1 MITIGLDAG
10 ARNIKGVVVN
20 DGKIVTKVLVPA
32 GFDPTVSA
40 QTALS
45 KAIEQSGVAASD
57 IKQVIATGANA
68 DMVSHATGKVG
79 MMRAIGKAGN
89 YFFPK
94 ARTVIDVGA
103 EDARAIKCDEK
114 GNVAGFVAN
123 DRCAAGAGAFIE
135 AMTRALELSLEEM
148 GKLSLT
154 ADKAIPMNAQC
165 VIFGESEVVTLIH
178 QATPKANIARAVYD
192 AMSDRI
198 SSMVRRLGIN
208 PDVVLMGGA
217 ARDIG
222 LVTSL
227 KRNLRVDLFI
237 PEEPEFAAAIG
248 AALSTNVEAIEDRVL
263 TLPKVELEDDSK
275 GEVKKKEYW
284 RWPEEIKTMEG
295 MDPKKAKVISCGI
308 DVGSVGSKAV
318 IMLDGEIY
326 SYSVM
331 RTGSNSPDSAK
342 KVLNAALEKTGL
354 KEQDMHYIV
363 GTGYGRVNIPMAKQ
377 AITEIACH
385 GRGAVYIWGP
395 TVRSVLDVGGQ
406 DIKAIRTDE
415 KGKITSFLMNDKCAA
430 GTGRGMEVFAD
441 LLSVP
446 IEEVGEQSLKVKED
460 PPPVSSTCTVFAKSE
475 AVSLLRKGW
484 TKEMVLAAY
493 CAAMAQ
499 RMFELLQKVGYEKE
513 FVITGGQCKNIGV
526 VKRIE
531 RLIGYQCFPLPKKNG
546 FSLDPQL
553 AGAIG
558 AALFAKAL
566 YEKSQKK

>member
-10 ARNIKGVVVN
+10 ARNVKAVVVN

-32 GFDPTVSA
+32 GFDPSVSA

-45 KAIEQSGVAASD
+45 KAIEQSGVAAAE

-68 DMVSHATGKVG
+68 ELVSHATGKVG
-79 MMRAIGKAGN
+79 MMRAIARAGV
-89 YFFPK
+89 YFFPN

-114 GNVAGFVAN
+114 GNVTGFVAN

-135 AMTRALELSLEEM
+135 AMTRALEVNLEEM

-222 LVTSL
+222 VISSL
-227 KRNLRVDLFI
+227 KRNLRIDLFI
-237 PEEPEFAAAIG
+237 PEEPEFAAAVG
-248 AALSTNVEAIEDRVL
+248 AALCTNVETVEDRVL
-263 TLPKVELEDDSK
+263 TLPKVELEEGD
-275 GEVKKKEYW
+275 GVVKKREFW
-284 RWPEEIKTMEG
+284 RWPEEIKTMPG

-308 DVGSVGSKAV
+308 DVGSVGSKAM
-318 IMLDGEIY
+318 IMLDGEVY
-326 SYSVM
+326 SWSIM
-331 RTGSNSPDSAK
+331 RTGSNSPDSAR
-342 KVLNAALEKTGL
+342 KVLGAALKGTGL
-354 KEQDMHYIV
+354 EEKDLQYIV

-395 TVRSVLDVGGQ
+395 TVKSVLDVGGQ

-441 LLSVP
+441 LLSIP

-460 PPPVSSTCTVFAKSE
+460 PPTVSSTCTVFAKSE

-499 RMFELLQKVGYEKE
+499 RMFELLQKVGIEKE
-513 FVITGGQCKNIGV
+513 FVITGGQSKNIGV
-526 VKRIE
+526 VRRIE
-531 RLIGYQCFPLPKKNG
+531 KLIGFPCFQLPKKNG

>member
-1 MITIGLDAG
+1 MITVGLDAG
-10 ARNIKGVVVN
+10 ARNVKAVVVN
-20 DGKIVTKVLVPA
+20 DGKIVTKVLIPA
-32 GFDPTVSA
+32 GFDPTIAA

-45 KAIEQSGVAASD
+45 KAIEQSGLAAAD

-68 DMVSHATGKVG
+68 ELVSHATGKVG
-79 MMRAIGKAGN
+79 MMRAIAKAGAF
-89 YFFPK
+89 FFPN

-103 EDARAIKCDEK
+103 EDARAVKCDDK

-135 AMTRALELSLEEM
+135 AMTRALEVNLEEM

-222 LVTSL
+222 LINSL
-227 KRNLRVDLFI
+227 KRNLRIDLFI
-237 PEEPEFAAAIG
+237 PEEPEFAAAVG
-248 AALSTNVEAIEDRVL
+248 AALSTNVETIEDRL
-263 TLPKVELEDDSK
+263 LSLPKVELDNGE
-275 GEVKKKEYW
+275 GEVKKREFW
-284 RWPEEIKTMEG
+284 RWPEEIKTLEG

-308 DVGSVGSKAV
+308 DVGSVGSKAM
-318 IMLDGEIY
+318 IMLDGEVY
-326 SYSVM
+326 SWSIM
-331 RTGSNSPDSAK
+331 RTGSNSPDSAR
-342 KVLNAALEKTGL
+342 KVLGAALKGTGL
-354 KEQDMHYIV
+354 EEKDIHYIV

-395 TVRSVLDVGGQ
+395 AVKSVLDVGGQ

-493 CAAMAQ
+493 CAAMSQ
-499 RMFELLQKVGYEKE
+499 RMFELLQKVGVEKE
-513 FVITGGQCKNIGV
+513 FVITGGQSKNIGV
-526 VKRIE
+526 VRRIE
-531 RLIGYQCFPLPKKNG
+531 KLIGFQCFPLPKKNG

>member
-1 MITIGLDAG
+1 MISIGIDAG
-10 ARNIKGVVVN
+10 ARNIKVVILN
-20 DGKIVTKVLVPA
+20 DEKIVNKTIVAA
-32 GFDPTVSA
+32 GFNPAISS
-40 QTALS
+40 QEALS
-45 KAIEQSGVAASD
+45 KAIAQSGLAQAD
-57 IKQVIATGANA
+57 MKQIIATGANA
-68 DMVSHATGKVG
+68 EMVSHATGTVG
-79 MMRAIGKAGN
+79 MMRAIAKAGS
-89 YFFPK
+89 YLFPN

-103 EDARAIKCDEK
+103 EDARAVKCDSK
-114 GNVAGFVAN
+114 GNVEGFVAN

-135 AMTRALELSLEEM
+135 AMTRALELNLEEM

-154 ADKAIPMNAQC
+154 SEKAIPMNAQC

-178 QATPKANIARAVYD
+178 QGASKADIARAVYD

-222 LVTSL
+222 VINSL

-248 AALSTNVEAIEDRVL
+248 AALSVAVERTEDKIV
-263 TLPKVELEDDSK
+263 TLPKVELEDEDATGK
-275 GEVKKKEYW
+275 PKEFW
-284 RWPEEIKTMEG
+284 RWPESIKTMPG
-295 MDPKKAKVISCGI
+295 MDPKKAKVISAGV
-308 DVGSVGSKAV
+308 DVGSVGSKAM
-318 IMLDGEIY
+318 IMLDGEVY

-331 RTGSNSPDSAK
+331 RTGSNSPDSAR
-342 KVLNAALEKTGL
+342 KVLGAALQGTGITEK
-354 KEQDMHYIV
+354 DIHYVV

-385 GRGAVYIWGP
+385 GRGANYIWGSAVK
-395 TVRSVLDVGGQ
+395 TVLDVGGQ
-406 DIKAIRTDE
+406 DIKAIRIDE

-441 LLSVP
+441 ILSIP
-446 IEEVGEQSLKVKED
+446 IQDVGAQSLKVAEE

-484 TKEMVLAAY
+484 SKEMVLAAY
-493 CAAMAQ
+493 CLAMAQ
-499 RMFELLQKVGYEKE
+499 RMFELLQKVGVEKE
-513 FVITGGQCKNIGV
+513 FVITGGQSKNIGI
-526 VKRIE
+526 VKRME
-531 RLIGYQCFPLPKKNG
+531 TFIGFKCYPLPVRNG

>member
-1 MITIGLDAG
+1 MITVGLDAG
-10 ARNIKGVVVN
+10 ARNIKVVILN
-20 DGKIVTKVLVPA
+20 DGKIVHKFIMDT
-32 GFDPTVSA
+32 GFDPAVSA
-40 QTALS
+40 ETALS
-45 KAIEQSGVAASD
+45 RAIEQSGIPASD

-68 DMVSHATGKVG
+68 DLVSHATGKVG
-79 MMRAIGKAGN
+79 MMRAIARAGV

-135 AMTRALELSLEEM
+135 AMTRALELSLDEM

-154 ADKAIPMNAQC
+154 STKAIPMNAQC

-178 QATPKANIARAVYD
+178 QATPKADIARAVYD

-208 PDVVLMGGA
+208 NDVILMGGA
-217 ARDIG
+217 AKDIG
-222 LVTSL
+222 LINSL

-237 PEEPEFAAAIG
+237 PEQPEFASAVG
-248 AALSTNVEAIEDRVL
+248 AALSTNVEQIADNVKELR
-263 TLPKVELEDDSK
+263 KVEIEGSDED
-275 GEVKKKEYW
+275 EQKKEYW
-284 RWPEEIKTMEG
+284 RWPEEVRTMEG
-295 MDPKKAKVISCGI
+295 MDPKKAKIISCGI
-308 DVGSVGSKAV
+308 DVGSVGSKAM
-318 IMLDGEIY
+318 IMLDGEVY

-331 RTGSNSPDSAK
+331 RTGSNSPDSAR
-342 KVLNAALEKTGL
+342 KVLGAALQGTGI
-354 KEQDMHYIV
+354 KEQDIHYIV

-395 TVRSVLDVGGQ
+395 SVKTVLDVGGQ

-430 GTGRGMEVFAD
+430 GTGRGMEVFAN
-441 LLSVP
+441 LLAVP
-446 IEEVGEQSLKVKED
+446 IQEVGAQSLKVKED

-475 AVSLLRKGW
+475 AVSLLRKGR

-493 CAAMAQ
+493 CAAMSQ
-499 RMFELLQKVGYEKE
+499 RMFELLHKVGIEKE
-513 FVITGGQCKNIGV
+513 FVITGGQSKNIGV

-531 RLIGYQCFPLPKKNG
+531 RLIGFECFPLPKKNG

-566 YEKSQKK
+566 YEKSLKK

>member
-1 MITIGLDAG
+1 
-10 ARNIKGVVVN
+10 
-20 DGKIVTKVLVPA
+20 
-32 GFDPTVSA
+32 
-40 QTALS
+40 
-45 KAIEQSGVAASD
+45 
-57 IKQVIATGANA
+57 
-68 DMVSHATGKVG
+68 
-79 MMRAIGKAGN
+79 
-89 YFFPK
+89 
-94 ARTVIDVGA
+94 
-103 EDARAIKCDEK
+103 
-114 GNVAGFVAN
+114 VAN

-135 AMTRALELSLEEM
+135 AMTRALELKLEEM
-148 GKLSLT
+148 GALSLK

-178 QATPKANIARAVYD
+178 QGTPKENIAKAVYD

-208 PDVVLMGGA
+208 PDVALIGGV
-217 ARDIG
+217 ARDVG
-222 LVTSL
+222 LVSSL
-227 KRNLRVDLFI
+227 KKNLRVDLFI
-237 PEEPEFAAAIG
+237 PQDPEYAAALG
-248 AALSTNVEAIEDRVL
+248 AALSSTLEHFEGRSIS
-263 TLPKVELEDDSK
+263 LPKVELNE
-275 GEVKKKEYW
+275 GENGGAAKEYW
-284 RWPEEIKTMEG
+284 RWPELRNTIQG
-295 MDPKKAKVISCGI
+295 MDPARAKIITAGI

-318 IMLDGEIY
+318 IMLDGEVYAWSIR
-326 SYSVM
+326 
-331 RTGSNSPDSAK
+331 RTGSNSPDSAV
-342 KVLNAALEKTGL
+342 KVLNSALEQTGL
-354 KEQDMHYIV
+354 VEKDIHFIV

-395 TVRSVLDVGGQ
+395 TVKTVLDVGGQ

-415 KGKITSFLMNDKCAA
+415 KGKIVSFLMNDKCAA

-446 IEEVGEQSLKVKED
+446 IQEVGTQSLKVSED

-499 RMFELLQKVGYEKE
+499 RMGELLKKVGVEKD
-513 FVITGGQCKNIGV
+513 FVITGGQSKNIGI
-526 VKRIE
+526 VKRVE
-531 RLIGYQCFPLPKKNG
+531 RLLGFSCLPLPQRNG
-546 FSLDPQL
+546 LTLDPTL

-558 AALFAKAL
+558 AALFSKAL